1 MKNSGI
7 YENFAHYFC
16 NEHKTTDHHKNKL
29 FSNLKINYYFFKRT
43 HLKVNNTDIFY
54 NVIMINYKK
63 AAVLKCLQNLSE
75 RPSVDLFATFISLE
89 F

>member
-1 MKNSGI
+1 MKTLHIISATNI
-7 YENFAHYFC
+7 
-16 NEHKTTDHHKNKL
+16 KLPTTIKNKL
-29 FSNLKINYYFFKRT
+29 FSILKINYYFCKRT

-63 AAVLKCLQNLSE
+63 AAVLKCLKNLSE